1 MTDATPASRPRRKKE
16 EVIEDAVVVDETTPE
31 AAPADRISQPVVE
44 EVVVEDAVVVAEPPA
59 PTREVIYVTTP
70 AAPRKLGNRGIGS
83 ALALAAAVVFAALL
97 ALATAIVG
105 VANGAPFG
113 FGFLANPQFYVPTL
127 FFVIGLVLVVLV
139 VNRAN
144 WWVHI
149 VGSIFVGLIVYFGT
163 IGLGLLTT
171 GIVQNTP
178 AEAAARFSA
187 QLLNPF
193 VIIAALLAREVALW
207 TGAILSRRGR
217 KLRVRNAEA
226 HEAWQREVA
235 ETKAEGQRL
244 AAQASGT
251 L

>member
-1 MTDATPASRPRRKKE
+1 
-16 EVIEDAVVVDETTPE
+16 
-31 AAPADRISQPVVE
+31 
-44 EVVVEDAVVVAEPPA
+44 
-59 PTREVIYVTTP
+59 
-70 AAPRKLGNRGIGS
+70 
-83 ALALAAAVVFAALL
+83 
-97 ALATAIVG
+97 
-105 VANGAPFG
+105 
-113 FGFLANPQFYVPTL
+113 
-127 FFVIGLVLVVLV
+127 VLVVLV

>member
-1 MTDATPASRPRRKKE
+1 MTDATPASRPRRTKD
-16 EVIEDAVVVDETTPE
+16 EVIEDAVVVDDTTPE
-31 AAPADRISQPVVE
+31 TAVVSE
-44 EVVVEDAVVVAEPPA
+44 TPETVVVEDAVVVATPAPPA
-59 PTREVIYVTTP
+59 REVIYVTTP
-70 AAPRKLGNRGIGS
+70 AAPRKLGNRGLGS
-83 ALALAAAVVFAALL
+83 ALALAAAIVFAALL
-97 ALATAIVG
+97 ALATAVFG
-105 VANGAPFG
+105 VVNGAPFG
-113 FGFLANPQFYVPTL
+113 FGFLANPQFYVPML

-144 WWVHI
+144 WWAHI

-217 KLRVRNAEA
+217 RLRVRNADA
-226 HEAWQREVA
+226 HEAWRREVA
-235 ETKAEGQRL
+235 ETKAEGQRI
-244 AAQASGT
+244 AAEASGSI
-251 L
+251 